1 MGVQAKVL
9 YHVLRY
15 QLHNDYVKATIF
27 VKKIP
32 T

>member
-27 VKKIP
+27 VIVK
-32 T
+32 